1 MKHHIIPLLI
11 ACFMILTSMSE
22 CRNVDFD
29 LFQETLYSPVNAELN
44 GIPYTSGEYTYKC
57 GFYYDDRNPFRFS
70 EHESGFEFSFDRDI
84 VSDDGS
90 VAIFMNLRSELPFE
104 LNRQY
109 AIGTNL
115 KDGYAGIILKE
126 DGARYTFMSTGGY
139 VVFTERTGDNPY
151 VLSGR
156 FEFTARNEKKDSV
169 INVTNGTFENLYC
182 Q

>member
-1 MKHHIIPLLI
+1 
-11 ACFMILTSMSE
+11 MILTSMSE
-22 CRNVDFD
+22 CRN
-29 LFQETLYSPVNAELN
+29 ETKYSPINAELN
-44 GIPYTSGEYTYKC
+44 GISFTSGNYTYTMNM
-57 GFYYDDRNPFRFS
+57 GGSPFYF
-70 EHESGFEFSFDRDI
+70 HEYESDLVFHFEREI
-84 VSDDGS
+84 VSDDDR
-90 VAIFMNLRSELPFE
+90 VKIIMNLRGELPFE

>member
-1 MKHHIIPLLI
+1 
-11 ACFMILTSMSE
+11 MILTSMSE
-22 CRNVDFD
+22 CRN
-29 LFQETLYSPVNAELN
+29 ETKYSPINAELN
-44 GIPYTSGEYTYKC
+44 GISFTSGNYTYTMNM
-57 GFYYDDRNPFRFS
+57 GGSPFYF
-70 EHESGFEFSFDRDI
+70 HEYESDLVFHFEREI
-84 VSDDGS
+84 VSDDDR
-90 VAIFMNLRSELPFE
+90 VKIIMNLRGELPFE

-156 FEFTARNEKKDSV
+156 VEFTARNEKKDRV